1 MHKISIHLCPICRSA
16 DVEIAEWRHLNT
28 TAPEN
33 RPGEDIFWC
42 NDCQDEIP
50 GTVAADPGAQIRAE
64 MDRALEQ
71 LRERVGAEKV
81 AALEDALGEGERRSS
96 PEYYRV
102 QEGER

>member
-1 MHKISIHLCPICRSA
+1 MNPSIHLCPICRGA
-16 DVEIAEWRHLNT
+16 DVEVAEWRHLNT
-28 TAPEN
+28 GARTAPEN
-33 RPGEDIFWC
+33 RPGDDIFWC

-50 GTVAADPGAQIRAE
+50 GTVAADPGAQIRADL
-64 MDRALEQ
+64 DRAIDR

-81 AALEDALGEGERRSS
+81 AALEAALRLG

>member
-1 MHKISIHLCPICRSA
+1 MDPNIHLCPICRGA

-28 TAPEN
+28 GARN
-33 RPGEDIFWC
+33 RPGDDIFWC

-64 MDRALEQ
+64 LDRAIDR

-81 AALEDALGEGERRSS
+81 AALEAALRGGER
-96 PEYYRV
+96 
-102 QEGER
+102 

>member
-16 DVEIAEWRHLNT
+16 DVEVAEWRHLNR
-28 TAPEN
+28 TASEN

-64 MDRALEQ
+64 LDRALDR
-71 LRERVGAEKV
+71 LRERVGAEKMV
-81 AALEDALGEGERRSS
+81 ALEDALRSV
-96 PEYYRV
+96 PEYYRA

>member
-1 MHKISIHLCPICRSA
+1 MDPNIHLCPICRGA

-28 TAPEN
+28 GARN
-33 RPGEDIFWC
+33 RPGDDIFWC

-64 MDRALEQ
+64 LDRAIDK

-81 AALEDALGEGERRSS
+81 ADLEAALRPG

-102 QEGER
+102 QER

>member
-1 MHKISIHLCPICRSA
+1 MNKMSSSVHLCPICRGA

-28 TAPEN
+28 GVKTAPEN
-33 RPGEDIFWC
+33 RPGGDIFWC
-42 NDCQDEIP
+42 GDCQDEIP

-64 MDRALEQ
+64 LDRALDR

-81 AALEDALGEGERRSS
+81 AALEDALRSGR
-96 PEYYRV
+96 EYYRA

>member
-1 MHKISIHLCPICRSA
+1 MNPYIHLCPICRGS
-16 DVEIAEWRHLNT
+16 DVEIAEWKHLNT
-28 TAPEN
+28 GVRTAPEN

-64 MDRALEQ
+64 MDRALGQ

-81 AALEDALGEGERRSS
+81 ADLEAALRLG
-96 PEYYRV
+96 PEYYRA
-102 QEGER
+102 QER